1 MNRRKSREVLMKLMF
16 EKSINKEPI
25 EVLVQNYKEVNH
37 EETDELD
44 MKFIN
49 DEAEGVLEKIETID
63 LKLEEN
69 MKKWKLDRISK
80 VDLTIMRI
88 AAYEIMFASDIPA
101 NVSINEAVE
110 LSKLYSTDNSPA
122 FINGVLD
129 SLNKSL

>member
-16 EKSINKEPI
+16 EQSINKEPI
-25 EVLVQNYKEVNH
+25 EVLIQNYKEANH
-37 EETDELD
+37 EDTDDLD
-44 MKFIN
+44 MNFIN
-49 DEAEGVLEKIETID
+49 NEAEGVLENIKNIDFKI
-63 LKLEEN
+63 EEN

-88 AAYEIMFASDIPA
+88 AAYEIMNVDEIPA
-101 NVSINEAVE
+101 KVSINEAVE

-129 SLNKSL
+129 SIKKNL